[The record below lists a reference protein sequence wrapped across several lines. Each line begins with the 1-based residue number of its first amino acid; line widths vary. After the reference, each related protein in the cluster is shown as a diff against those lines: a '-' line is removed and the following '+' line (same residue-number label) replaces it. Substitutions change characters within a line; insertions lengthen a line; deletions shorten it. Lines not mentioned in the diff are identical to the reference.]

1 MSRINKRESE
11 SEELREME
19 SDFRIKHKIM
29 KHFLQKLIQ
38 RLQRILKK
46 NKHSIPKLS
55 QSQINQNDIVVVF

>member
-1 MSRINKRESE
+1 
-11 SEELREME
+11 ME

-46 NKHSIPKLS
+46 ITIQFQNFHNHKSIKTISLLS
-55 QSQINQNDIVVVF
+55 FSIVYSNLL